1 MNLHSFTYDPF
12 YRYMCIYNNTYIDET
27 KKPVIQAGSAT
38 VFFTDSYPLSLD
50 ISDTPKGSKDGFY
63 IPSADYSGAIV
74 VERPSNETLSQLL
87 LTVFQKAA
95 IQKHDI
101 IILPS
106 FAPLDASLVQQ
117 ALHDVLKI
125 CNGVFQRIVLTKP
138 SGS

>member
-1 MNLHSFTYDPF
+1 MNPERFTYDPF
-12 YRYMCIYNNTYIDET
+12 YKYMCIHNNTYIDET
-27 KKPVIQAGSAT
+27 QRPVIQTGSAT

-50 ISDTPKGSKDGFY
+50 IHNIPTGPKDGFY
-63 IPSADYSGAIV
+63 IPSTEYSGAIV

-95 IQKHDI
+95 IHKHEI

-106 FAPLDASLVQQ
+106 FAPLEASLVQQ

-138 SGS
+138 SDS